1 MKIKGNIAVSE
12 SGFVFDSNTGESY
25 HLNKVA
31 ISILNHLKQ
40 NLSESELKERVKSEY
55 DVDADELD
63 STIYDFIYKL
73 REYNLLEYER

>member
-25 HLNKVA
+25 HLNNVA

-40 NLSESELKERVKSEY
+40 NLSESELKTRIKTEY
-55 DVDADELD
+55 DVEADELD